1 MKCKKAVHDKAND
14 TQAASSRQS
23 SPDDSQETPDWILRV
38 SGDDQVK
45 AVALMNQVIEDLPL
59 GTNESAIFNE
69 IKMRLRVEEFEA
81 MKEAHKDLSTD
92 SLQAKGNITRVV
104 AKGYD
109 NREVAITQGIVC
121 LAYAAAG
128 GITDKMQCLAN
139 ILFRELNE
147 RSDRR
152 MQKYIET
159 LKAVLCLN
167 HDAITDEQMK
177 KRVDM
182 SYTTESI
189 DANTNTHMDIKKSLG
204 QIIEMGETLMTS
216 QNSVHRRLD
225 GLKNNGKVG
234 KRIGPEEQ
242 EMIYDIWQ
250 KWKKRIPC
258 RGRKTAKKDVWENKT
273 AQNKLKNLGVN
284 SLKEFE
290 NAINA
295 HEKSL
300 ANEEKMKKTRS
311 RG

>member
-1 MKCKKAVHDKAND
+1 MKCQKAIRDKAKD
-14 TQAASSRQS
+14 KQATTCRQP
-23 SPDDSQETPDWILRV
+23 SPDDTHERLDWILRV
-38 SGDDQVK
+38 SGDDQIK
-45 AVALMNQVIEDLPL
+45 AVALMNQVIEDLPP
-59 GTNESAIFNE
+59 GTDESAIFNE

-81 MKEAHKDLSTD
+81 MKEAHKDLSTGF
-92 SLQAKGNITRVV
+92 LQSKGNIARVE

-121 LAYAAAG
+121 LAYAATG
-128 GITDKMQCLAN
+128 GIADKMQCLAN

-159 LKAVLCLN
+159 IKTVTCLN
-167 HDAITDEQMK
+167 FDAMTDEQMK
-177 KRVDM
+177 KRVNVF
-182 SYTTESI
+182 YATESI

-242 EMIYDIWQ
+242 KKIYDIWQ
-250 KWKKRIPC
+250 EWKDLISC
-258 RGRKTAKKDVWENKT
+258 RGRKTYKGDVWKNET
-273 AQNKLKNLGVN
+273 VQRKLRNLGVN
-284 SLKEFE
+284 SLIEFE
-290 NAINA
+290 KAINA

-300 ANEEKMKKTRS
+300 TNEEKMKKTRS